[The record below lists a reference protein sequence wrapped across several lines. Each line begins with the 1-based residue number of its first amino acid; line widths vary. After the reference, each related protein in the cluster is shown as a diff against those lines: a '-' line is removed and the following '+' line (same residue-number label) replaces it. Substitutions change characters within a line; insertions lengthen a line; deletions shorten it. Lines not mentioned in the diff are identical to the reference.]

1 MGKYKQLQCRYNEL
15 QREYAEVLA
24 ESAELADTCGRL
36 MERQDKFQS
45 QEEEIRKLH
54 KSARMLKHDMR
65 NHFMVLS
72 SYLAAG
78 EYEEAKLYS
87 SEILDKLNAMSSYVE
102 TGNSLM
108 NHIVNE
114 KLQTAREQGIRIK
127 AEIENLSFKRM
138 KSIDFSALLTNMLD
152 NALRACGFEE
162 EGRRELHL
170 HISSQ
175 RGYDVI
181 CVKNRIAES
190 VLEQNPELRS
200 SRQETTSNETGTHET
215 ESNDM
220 GIHGMDI
227 HGMGIHGMGI
237 PGMKE
242 IAEGYNGILDIY
254 ESEGFFCVSAY
265 IPK

>member
-1 MGKYKQLQCRYNEL
+1 MGKYKQLQYQYKEL
-15 QREYAEVLA
+15 QREYTKAMA
-24 ESAELADTCGRL
+24 ESSELSYACDRL
-36 MERQDKFQS
+36 LEREEKFRSQD
-45 QEEEIRKLH
+45 EEIRKLH

-78 EYEEAKLYS
+78 EYEAARLYS
-87 SEILDKLNAMSSYVE
+87 SEILDKLNTMSSYVE

-114 KLQTAREQGIRIK
+114 KFQLAREQGIRIK
-127 AEIENLSFKRM
+127 TEIENLSFERM
-138 KSIDFSALLTNMLD
+138 KSIDFSALLNNMLD
-152 NALRACGFEE
+152 NALRACGLEE
-162 EGRRELHL
+162 EDKRELHL

-175 RGYDVI
+175 RGYEVI
-181 CVKNRIAES
+181 CVRNRIAES
-190 VLEQNPELRS
+190 VLERNPALLS
-200 SRQETTSNETGTHET
+200 SRQEEASRE
-215 ESNDM
+215 
-220 GIHGMDI
+220 
-227 HGMGIHGMGI
+227 MGIHGMGI

-242 IAEGYNGILDIY
+242 ITEGYNGILDLY

>member
-1 MGKYKQLQCRYNEL
+1 MGRYKQLKNQYDEL
-15 QREYAEVLA
+15 QREYAKVLA
-24 ESAELADTCGRL
+24 ESAELCYTRDRL
-36 MERQDKFQS
+36 EERQEKFQS

-65 NHFMVLS
+65 NHIMVLS

-78 EYEEAKLYS
+78 EYEAAKLYS

-114 KLQTAREQGIRIK
+114 KFQFAREHGIRIK

-138 KSIDFSALLTNMLD
+138 KSIDFSALLNNMLD
-152 NALRACGFEE
+152 NALRACGLEE
-162 EGRRELHL
+162 EGTRELHL
-170 HISSQ
+170 NISSQ
-175 RGYDVI
+175 RGYGVI
-181 CVKNRIAES
+181 CVGNRIAES
-190 VLEQNPELRS
+190 VLKKNPELHS
-200 SRQETTSNETGTHET
+200 SRPEMYSQGTEEGGT
-215 ESNDM
+215 EIHSI
-220 GIHGMDI
+220 GIQGMS
-227 HGMGIHGMGI
+227 IHGMGI

-242 IAEGYNGILDIY
+242 ITESYQGILDIY
-254 ESEGFFCVSAY
+254 ESEGFFYVSAY